1 MLLNAF
7 LKHLYKEVKQL
18 IDHFHHQANQNF
30 VMVNQ
35 IEDYYQQHLYKIKK
49 KHSIC
54 TIIKNFSYRL
64 VFDNGGLFNEAR
76 VSLLS

>member
-1 MLLNAF
+1 
-7 LKHLYKEVKQL
+7 
-18 IDHFHHQANQNF
+18 